1 MILVS
6 KLIKY
11 IIQFKQ
17 NEWLQSIIFLVITTT
32 FITYFYQLLSLFL
45 PVILVIY
52 NQFLRL
58 SQAV

>member
-6 KLIKY
+6 KLLKY

-32 FITYFYQLLSLFL
+32 FITYFYQLLRLFL
-45 PVILVIY
+45 PMILVIY